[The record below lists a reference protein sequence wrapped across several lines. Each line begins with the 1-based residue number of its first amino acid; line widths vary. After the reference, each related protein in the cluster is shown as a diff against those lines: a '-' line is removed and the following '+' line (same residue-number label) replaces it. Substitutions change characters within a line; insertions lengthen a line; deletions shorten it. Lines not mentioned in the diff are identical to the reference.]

1 MTGDEI
7 LRFFR
12 VLRGFGFAASS
23 KRFWNI
29 MIRYIYPP
37 LGLDV
42 NTKGA
47 SHLVIRLI
55 AELSLPLLQHFLI
68 PLLVASCGFG
78 RISNSQC

>member
-47 SHLVIRLI
+47 SPLSYTSHCRVITPF
-55 AELSLPLLQHFLI
+55 ASTLPY
-68 PLLVASCGFG
+68 PTVGC
-78 RISNSQC
+78 